1 MAVLQN
7 PQSFINILSVL
18 EVDDI
23 DWDIDLK
30 TRCYLD
36 EIEHVHL
43 RLLTCMLEDYYCLYT
58 QYFLMGYRNEQF
70 NQSMTDDG
78 KR

>member
-43 RLLTCMLEDYYCLYT
+43 RLLTCILEDYYCLYT
-58 QYFLMGYRNEQF
+58 QYFLMGCIGMSSLIEV
-70 NQSMTDDG
+70 
-78 KR
+78 